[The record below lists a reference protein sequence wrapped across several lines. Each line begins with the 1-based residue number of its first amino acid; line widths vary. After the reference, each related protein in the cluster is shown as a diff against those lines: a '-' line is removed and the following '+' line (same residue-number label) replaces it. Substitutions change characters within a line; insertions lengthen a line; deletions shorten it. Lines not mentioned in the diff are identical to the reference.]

1 MAVFEENV
9 TSFGLQLAYVIV
21 GVFFLVK
28 TITGLGNYRKMK
40 KRYDEIPGF
49 EKQDYH
55 WLFGNI
61 HKFTPETDQRLELH
75 RKLMMKNPR
84 VCRMWLGPFVP
95 QIFVHH
101 PDSVKC
107 ILKSSEPKARGLGGS
122 YEYLLPWLGEGLLV
136 SNGER
141 WARSR
146 RLITPAFH
154 FDILRPYVKIYNEA
168 SDLLLNKMAAHVEKG
183 EGFELFSNISMCT
196 LDIILR
202 CAFSYD
208 NDCQIKGETHPYVAA
223 VNELSEAI
231 VNRTRLPLLHPNFI
245 FYLTSEGRRF
255 RRNCDFVHTV
265 TEEIISKRK
274 TTLMELTSQPKN
286 RYLDFLDI
294 LLSAK
299 DETGKGLSD
308 AEIRDEADTF
318 LFEGHDTTASGIT
331 WTLFA
336 LATHPQYQAKV
347 QQEIDDITR
356 DRECKNIQWEDL
368 SKLQYLAQC
377 IKEGMRLYSPV
388 PFIQRR
394 LSKDVDLPDCKIP
407 NGSLVTIHL
416 YNLHHN
422 PHVWTEPDVYDPERF
437 NPDVIR
443 EQDTYSYIPFSAG
456 SRNCIGQHFA
466 MNEEKTVISRILQ
479 RYTLSV
485 DPQHTVQKKL
495 SAVLR
500 SEQGIYII
508 LKPREK
514 NNGQKR

>member
-1 MAVFEENV
+1 MMAVVEDSV
-9 TSFGLQLAYVIV
+9 TSLGIQIIYLIV
-21 GVFFLVK
+21 GVFCMVK
-28 TITGLGNYRKMK
+28 TVTWWGNYRKMK

-49 EKQDYH
+49 EKEDYH

-61 HKFTPETDQRLELH
+61 HKFPPESEKRLELH
-75 RKLMMKNPR
+75 RRLMMKNAR

-95 QIFVHH
+95 TIFVHH
-101 PDSVKC
+101 PDSVKW

-122 YEYLLPWLGEGLLV
+122 YEYVLPWLGEGLLV
-136 SNGER
+136 SNGQR

-146 RLITPAFH
+146 RLLTPAFH
-154 FDILRPYVKIYNEA
+154 FDILRPYVGIYNEA

-183 EGFELFSNISMCT
+183 QSFELFSNISMCT
-196 LDIILR
+196 LDVILR

-208 NDCQIKGETHPYVAA
+208 NDCQIKGDTHPYVAA

-231 VNRTRLPLLHPNFI
+231 IHRARIPLLHPDII

-255 RRNCDFVHTV
+255 WRNCNFVHTV
-265 TEEIISKRK
+265 TEEIIAKRK
-274 TTLMELTSQPKN
+274 QTLKEMKSQPKN
-286 RYLDFLDI
+286 RYLNFLDI

-299 DETGKGLSD
+299 DENGKGLSD
-308 AEIRDEADTF
+308 AEIRNEADTF

-336 LATHPQYQAKV
+336 LASHPQYQAKV
-347 QQEIDDITR
+347 QQEIDDVTKGR
-356 DRECKNIQWEDL
+356 ACTNIQWEDL
-368 SKLQYLAQC
+368 PKLQYLTQC

-394 LSKDVDLPDCKIP
+394 LTKDVELPECTLPGGTLI
-407 NGSLVTIHL
+407 TIHL

-422 PHVWTEPDVYDPERF
+422 PHVWTDPDIYDPERF
-437 NPDVIR
+437 NPDTAR
-443 EQDTYSYIPFSAG
+443 ELDTYSFIPFSAG

-466 MNEEKTVISRILQ
+466 MNEEKTIISRILQ

-485 DPQHTVQKKL
+485 DPKHKVQKKL

-500 SEQGIYII
+500 SEHGINVI
-508 LKPREK
+508 LTPRATTSGK
-514 NNGQKR
+514 